1 MSATENVNRP
11 MTEAEIVRLNRDL
24 AVQLRAR
31 ARGAR
36 APSEARRNGARRP
49 LGLAPAPG
57 DDDAAHE
64 ASAPTRRPQPGVPAM
79 RDDLAMAMD
88 VIRDI
93 AEALVEAQDRAKA
106 KFDTMQASFDNQIG
120 ALKNENQALRL
131 ILENLR
137 ITQRG
142 ERGIDGDRGPPGRD
156 GRDGQQGPIGP
167 RGERGERGLLAPTI
181 IEWRPDPEAFTIQA
195 ILSDG
200 STGPMIALR
209 SLFEAYHNATSWLED
224 ADIVQAAHEAR
235 QAAEDAAEASRWA
248 MR

>member
-1 MSATENVNRP
+1 VVSATENVNRP
-11 MTEAEIVRLNRDL
+11 MTEAEIVALNRDL

-49 LGLAPAPG
+49 LGLAPAPD

-64 ASAPTRRPQPGVPAM
+64 ASAPTWRPQPGVPAM

-120 ALKNENQALRL
+120 ALKVENQSLRL

-156 GRDGQQGPIGP
+156 GRDGVGQIGP
-167 RGERGERGLLAPTI
+167 RGERGDKGLPAPRLATWNIDAER
-181 IEWRPDPEAFTIQA
+181 FTVTPIMG
-195 ILSDG
+195 DG
-200 STGPMIALR
+200 SSGAALNLLE
-209 SLFEAYHNATSWLED
+209 LFQSYDRAVSQIED
-224 ADIVQAAHEAR
+224 HDLVEAAHQAR
-235 QAAEDAAEASRWA
+235 VENERQIEASRWA

>member
-1 MSATENVNRP
+1 
-11 MTEAEIVRLNRDL
+11 MTEAEIVALNRDL

-64 ASAPTRRPQPGVPAM
+64 ASAPTWRPQPGVPAM

-93 AEALVEAQDRAKA
+93 AEALVETQDRAKA
-106 KFDTMQASFDNQIG
+106 KFDTMQASFDNQVA

-156 GRDGQQGPIGP
+156 GRDGAPGALGP
-167 RGERGERGLLAPTI
+167 RGNRGDKGEPAPRLATWSIDAERFVVTPIFG
-181 IEWRPDPEAFTIQA
+181 
-195 ILSDG
+195 DG
-200 STGPMIALR
+200 SSGAALNLLG
-209 SLFEAYHNATSWLED
+209 LFQSYDQAVSDIED
-224 ADIVQAAHEAR
+224 RDIVQAAHEAR
-235 QAAEDAAEASRWA
+235 VENERQIDASRWA
-248 MR
+248 K

>member
-1 MSATENVNRP
+1 
-11 MTEAEIVRLNRDL
+11 MTDPLV
-24 AVQLRAR
+24 VFKTRAD
-31 ARGAR
+31 ARV
-36 APSEARRNGARRP
+36 APKSELPPGHPARRP
-49 LGLAPAPG
+49 LGLAPGGGSGAPAADEPAALAPG
-57 DDDAAHE
+57 
-64 ASAPTRRPQPGVPAM
+64 APTWTPQPGVPAM

-156 GRDGQQGPIGP
+156 GRDGVGQIGP
-167 RGERGERGLLAPTI
+167 RGERGERGLPAPRI
-181 IEWRPDPEAFTIQA
+181 SAWEPYPERFEIVPV
-195 ILSDG
+195 L
-200 STGPMIALR
+200 STGERGPAIALLA
-209 SLFEAYHNATSWLED
+209 LFQAYDAAVQELED
-224 ADIVQAAHEAR
+224 RDIVSAAADSRARNEAETER
-235 QAAEDAAEASRWA
+235 ANWA

>member
-1 MSATENVNRP
+1 
-11 MTEAEIVRLNRDL
+11 
-24 AVQLRAR
+24 
-31 ARGAR
+31 
-36 APSEARRNGARRP
+36 
-49 LGLAPAPG
+49 
-57 DDDAAHE
+57 
-64 ASAPTRRPQPGVPAM
+64 M

-156 GRDGQQGPIGP
+156 GRDGVGQIGP
-167 RGERGERGLLAPTI
+167 RGERGERGKPAVAVV
-181 IEWRPDPEAFTIQA
+181 EWRPDPEAFTVQA
-195 ILSDG
+195 LLSDG
-200 STGPMIALR
+200 TTGPMIALR
-209 SLFEAYHNATSWLED
+209 SLFEAYHNATSWIED

-235 QAAEDAAEASRWA
+235 VENERQIEASHWA

>member
-57 DDDAAHE
+57 DDDAPHE
-64 ASAPTRRPQPGVPAM
+64 ASAPTWRPQPGVPAM

-106 KFDTMQASFDNQIG
+106 KFDTMQASFDNQVA

-156 GRDGQQGPIGP
+156 GRDGVGQIGP
-167 RGERGERGLLAPTI
+167 RGERGERGKAAAKITAWTI
-181 IEWRPDPEAFTIQA
+181 NSDEFTA
-195 ILSDG
+195 TPVMSDG
-200 STGPMIALR
+200 SDGATLHLR
-209 SLFEAYHNATSWLED
+209 GLYEAYHNAVSYLED
-224 ADIVQAAHEAR
+224 ADLVEAAR
-235 QAAEDAAEASRWA
+235 QARIDNERQIEAHRWA
-248 MR
+248 K

>member
-1 MSATENVNRP
+1 
-11 MTEAEIVRLNRDL
+11 MTDPLV
-24 AVQLRAR
+24 VFKTRAD
-31 ARGAR
+31 ARV
-36 APSEARRNGARRP
+36 APKSELPPGHPARRP
-49 LGLAPAPG
+49 LGLAPGGGSGAPAADEPAALAPG
-57 DDDAAHE
+57 
-64 ASAPTRRPQPGVPAM
+64 APTWTPQPGVPAM

-156 GRDGQQGPIGP
+156 GRDGVGQIGP
-167 RGERGERGLLAPTI
+167 RGERGERGKPAVAVV
-181 IEWRPDPEAFTIQA
+181 EWRPDPEAFTVQA
-195 ILSDG
+195 LLSDG
-200 STGPMIALR
+200 TTGPMIALR
-209 SLFEAYHNATSWLED
+209 SLFEAYHNATSWIED

-235 QAAEDAAEASRWA
+235 VENERQIEASRWA